1 MLPASYPAGGSLML
15 KYQTDSGGKTFDDF
29 TIQTHMRAR
38 WARAFLWST
47 LGGAAVGV
55 AAVLA
60 GSRRRSAAPVLRCQR
75 IPDGCSR
82 VVIWTRGFQI
92 EAPDGLQTVHDTYVL
107 QMTSFKAWSVM
118 DLPSGPGEGRTEG
131 SDIYHITHIR
141 THDGAETVLDRFYA
155 TIDLIDAHGKSC
167 GRSRLA
173 RGGVLQVRECLV
185 GGAANGIETGNARLS
200 AAPVLNFR
208 FEYSPADERLH
219 EPPARAS

>member
-1 MLPASYPAGGSLML
+1 ML
-15 KYQTDSGGKTFDDF
+15 KYQTDSGERTLDNL

-38 WARAFLWST
+38 WTKAFLWST

-55 AAVLA
+55 TAVLA
-60 GSRRRSAAPVLRCQR
+60 GRRRRSAPPVLRCQR

-92 EAPDGLQTVHDTYVL
+92 EAPDGPQTVHDTYVL
-107 QMTSFKAWSVM
+107 QVTPFKAWSVM
-118 DLPSGPGEGRTEG
+118 DLPSDPGDGRTTEG
-131 SDIYHITHIR
+131 SDIYHIAHSR
-141 THDGAETVLDRFYA
+141 TRDGAETVLDRCYA

-167 GRSRLA
+167 GRNRLA
-173 RGGVLQVRECLV
+173 RGGVLRVRECLV
-185 GGAANGIETGNARLS
+185 GGAANGIETGNVRLS

-208 FEYSPADERLH
+208 FEYSPEGERRH